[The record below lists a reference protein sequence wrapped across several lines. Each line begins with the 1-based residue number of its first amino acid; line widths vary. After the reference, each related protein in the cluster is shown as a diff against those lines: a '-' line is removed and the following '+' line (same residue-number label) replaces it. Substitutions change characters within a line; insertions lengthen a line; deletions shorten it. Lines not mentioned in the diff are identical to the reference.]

1 MKLLKRNTT
10 VFSYRKFLGEQE
22 VLKNGHH
29 TGNYEP
35 TYDDPVQYRG
45 NISAPSGFAT
55 DQLFGI
61 NTKYTHVL
69 LMDKPDADIEE
80 TGLIDW
86 KGAVYEIKA
95 VRPSLNV
102 LAVALKKRT
111 VNNADDA
118 DGEEP

>member
-1 MKLLKRNTT
+1 MRLLKRNTT
-10 VFSYRKFLGEQE
+10 VFEYRPQTGEEE
-22 VLKNGHH
+22 VLINDHH
-29 TGNYEP
+29 TGNMKPIYG
-35 TYDDPVQYRG
+35 DPVQYRG
-45 NISAPSGFAT
+45 NISAPSGFVT

-61 NTKYTHVL
+61 DIKYTHVL

-102 LAVALKKRT
+102 LAVALKKQT
-111 VNNADDA
+111 ANNANA
-118 DGEEP
+118 DGE